1 MLSQNRAVS
10 CNSCHHQSH
19 GFAEPRALSSGL
31 RQELTERNA
40 SHLANPGRPVRLL
53 LGWPGQRP
61 HHTGH
66 HAARKPRRDGLPQ
79 PRRPGGP
86 SEQLDYYP
94 DQFEAAYGQP
104 EPTIERIQDALSTF
118 LRCLVSCRSKADDAF
133 SEAMPDVWNPWG
145 VLMGDIVTGLND
157 LELEGFELFHGKAQ
171 CANCHGGPHFNG
183 WGLDFADIGLDADVE
198 AGDFTPID
206 AGGGFFGGGWGPTA
220 MKVPSLRN
228 VALTAPYMHDGRFA
242 TLDEVIDHYSHGI
255 QDVPTLD
262 PRLRDW
268 NHGVVTGGPDLIGH
282 HFPGRNHAG
291 GHPSGP
297 VEFHRPRAARPQSLP
312 EQSDGLRVCRRPPIQ
327 QPLHNPHETPLP
339 RPARAGPHR
348 RRFCPNQPHGSRR
361 LHRHRPRRQRAHPER
376 LPRRRQVCLH
386 RLLRVLVPDLA
397 AHAPYFTEVYNLY
410 GCNGGD
416 VIFMSMEYE
425 GTWDQTHDFEV
436 ANAGDNPAPAISGA
450 EGGGFAVHGDYSIQA
465 YPTFILIDPEWNV
478 VEQDIWPMS
487 VEILDDVLQ
496 SYGLEQMTC
505 VSSVEDAATVAS

>member
-1 MLSQNRAVS
+1 MEPKLKLIPSRSLLVALCAVAVVSCTKVITGEPQRPVLPETAPDYRTEMAPIFEVQTGIEEGPNLNERAQLGRVLFHDRMLSQNGAVS

-40 SHLANPGRPVRLL
+40 SHLANPGAQFAYFWDGRANDLTTQVTMPVENHVEMGFRSLDDLVVRL
-53 LGWPGQRP
+53 G
-61 HHTGH
+61 
-66 HAARKPRRDGLPQ
+66 
-79 PRRPGGP
+79 
-86 SEQLDYYP
+86 QLDYYP

-145 VLMGDIVTGLND
+145 VLQGDIALTGLND

-268 NHGVVTGGPDLIGH
+268 NHGVVTGGPDLIEPII
-282 HFPGRNHAG
+282 FPGG
-291 GHPSGP
+291 TTLEDIPP
-297 VEFHRPRAARPQSLP
+297 V
-312 EQSDGLRVCRRPPIQ
+312 
-327 QPLHNPHETPLP
+327 
-339 RPARAGPHR
+339 
-348 RRFCPNQPHGSRR
+348 R
-361 LHRHRPRRQRAHPER
+361 LNFTAQER
-376 LPRRRQVCLH
+376 LALKAF
-386 RLLRVLVPDLA
+386 LNSL
-397 AHAPYFTEVYNLY
+397 T
-410 GCNGGD
+410 
-416 VIFMSMEYE
+416 
-425 GTWDQTHDFEV
+425 
-436 ANAGDNPAPAISGA
+436 
-450 EGGGFAVHGDYSIQA
+450 DYA
-465 YPTFILIDPEWNV
+465 F
-478 VEQDIWPMS
+478 
-487 VEILDDVLQ
+487 
-496 SYGLEQMTC
+496 
-505 VSSVEDAATVAS
+505 VEDPRFSNPFTTP